1 MEIVDTQGYWETP
14 MTKPKR
20 IRRSYALLPEN
31 DAFLRKEKVRI
42 DRSVNA
48 IINRLIEQARKKGG
62 VGKW

>member
-1 MEIVDTQGYWETP
+1 
-14 MTKPKR
+14 MTKPTR

-31 DAFLRKEKVRI
+31 DAFLRKEKARI

>member
-1 MEIVDTQGYWETP
+1 

-31 DAFLRKEKVRI
+31 DAFLRQEKERI

-48 IINRLIEQARKKGG
+48 IINRLIEQARKKGA

>member
-1 MEIVDTQGYWETP
+1 MDNFR
-14 MTKPKR
+14 MTKPTR

-31 DAFLRKEKVRI
+31 DAFLRKEKARI